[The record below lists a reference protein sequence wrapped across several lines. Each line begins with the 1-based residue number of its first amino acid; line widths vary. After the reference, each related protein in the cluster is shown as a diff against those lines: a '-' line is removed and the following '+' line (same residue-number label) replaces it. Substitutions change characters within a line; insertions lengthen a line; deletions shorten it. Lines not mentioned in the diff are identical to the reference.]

1 VNRGAEPA
9 RRRLTSAADVK
20 DVESSAPEDL
30 RPADTILG
38 CLSAAAALDPEKPAI
53 VLVEPPD
60 FLTPA
65 RVVTYRE
72 LVREV
77 ELSARLFRAGGG
89 VTALMLPMVPEGLTA
104 LWGAATAGVAVPLN
118 PFLEPGSVHRILTEV
133 GATVLVTT
141 REIAE
146 GRDDPRD
153 HVPSLRHVYYVGG
166 DFAAAVRAHEDDHQ
180 VFDPDPDRMVM
191 AMPTGGTTGTPKLV
205 RMTQRGQL
213 TVAWNVGALM
223 GSERDGVVG
232 HGMPNFHCGGS
243 LSLGLRAMLFGQTLL
258 TLTTSGFRSREVVAS
273 FWDIARHY
281 RMTSLLATPTTARAI
296 LNAGGDAEG
305 HCLADFHVGGSQ
317 LPVAL
322 ATEFHARFGVWLR
335 ENWGMTELHG
345 TITGHYNDGERPRI
359 GSAGRALPHFRVRA
373 VELDGA
379 GGVVRE
385 CAPGER
391 GALVIG
397 GPSVTEGYLDAAQ
410 DAALHVQDA
419 GTRWADTGDLGTVDE
434 DGYVWISGRAKD
446 LIIRGGHN
454 IDPGQIEEA
463 LSRHP
468 GVSMAAAVGRPAA
481 GKGELPVVYVELKT
495 GTTAGE
501 EELLAFCREHVQERA
516 AVPVEVVVLDR
527 LPVTPVGKVSKPV
540 LRQDALRREIR
551 TLVVELS
558 GAEHDHGVRVEDSGP
573 RPRVI
578 VSLGEGG
585 REFADALNSR
595 LAAYE
600 FLSEVR
606 VGESLL

>member
-1 VNRGAEPA
+1 MNRRSEPV
-9 RRRLTSAADVK
+9 RRRLTSLADVAA
-20 DVESSAPEDL
+20 VESCPPEDL

-60 FLTPA
+60 FLAPA
-65 RVVTYRE
+65 RIVTYRE

-77 ELSARLFRAGGG
+77 ELSARLFRACGG
-89 VTALMLPMVPEGLTA
+89 VIALMLPMVPEGLTA
-104 LWGAATAGVAVPLN
+104 LWGAATSGVAVPLN
-118 PFLEPGSVHRILTEV
+118 PFLEPASLHRILNEV
-133 GATVLVTT
+133 GATTLVTT
-141 REIAE
+141 PEIAE
-146 GRDDPRD
+146 GKEDPRD
-153 HVPSLRHVYYVGG
+153 HVPSLRHVFHVGD
-166 DFAAAVRAHEDDHQ
+166 DFAAAVRAHEDDVQ

-223 GSERDGVVG
+223 GSERAGVVG

-258 TLTTSGFRSREVVAS
+258 TLTTAGFRSREVVAS

-281 RMTSLLATPTTARAI
+281 RITSLLATPTTARAI
-296 LNAGGDAEG
+296 LDAGGDAEG

-322 ATEFHARFGVWLR
+322 ATEFHDRFGVWLR

-345 TITGHYNDGERPRI
+345 TITGHYNDGTRPRI

-397 GPSVTEGYLDAAQ
+397 GPSVTDGYLDSAQ
-410 DAALHVQDA
+410 DAALHVRYE

-468 GVSMAAAVGRPAA
+468 DVSMAAAVGRPAA
-481 GKGELPVVYVELKT
+481 GKGEVPVAYVELKN
-495 GTTAGE
+495 GAAARPE
-501 EELLAFCREHVQERA
+501 ALLAFCRAHVQERA
-516 AVPVEVVVLDR
+516 AVPVEVVVLER
-527 LPVTPVGKVSKPV
+527 LPVTPVGKVAKPA
-540 LRQDALRREIR
+540 LRRDALRREIR
-551 TLVVELS
+551 ALVAELS
-558 GAEHDHGVRVEDSGP
+558 GREHDHGVHVEDSGP

-578 VSLGEGG
+578 VSLPEGG
-585 REFADALNSR
+585 RGFADLLSSR

-606 VGESLL
+606 VG